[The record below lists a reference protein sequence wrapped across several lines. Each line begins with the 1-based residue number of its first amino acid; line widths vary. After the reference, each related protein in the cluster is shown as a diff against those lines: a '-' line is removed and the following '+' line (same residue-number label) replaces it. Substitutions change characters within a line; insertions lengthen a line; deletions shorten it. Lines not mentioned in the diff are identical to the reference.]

1 MDKITKIFSK
11 EKNMFKNNVIAVIA
25 LFNLAFSFNVSAAAS
40 ASANTNASSIDLNG
54 SDEKR
59 CADAK
64 AKLQKGFAISG
75 VEKKWLEDCQKKQN
89 ANRNGK

>member
-1 MDKITKIFSK
+1 
-11 EKNMFKNNVIAVIA
+11 MFKNNMFVVIA
-25 LFNLAFSFNVSAAAS
+25 LFIQAFSFNVYAAAAAS
-40 ASANTNASSIDLNG
+40 ANTQAYSVDLSG

-64 AKLQKGFAISG
+64 AKLQKGFTISE
-75 VEKKWLEDCQKKQN
+75 VEKKWLAECKKKET